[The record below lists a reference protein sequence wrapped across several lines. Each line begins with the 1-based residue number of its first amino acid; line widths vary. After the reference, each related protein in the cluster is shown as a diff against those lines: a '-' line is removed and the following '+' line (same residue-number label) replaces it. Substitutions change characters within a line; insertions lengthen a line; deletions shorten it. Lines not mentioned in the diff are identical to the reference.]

1 MKPTRCI
8 LPALAIALGAP
19 LIAQQPATAPTPAPT
34 TRPTAPPK
42 AEDLLKQMLKP
53 TTRQSNP
60 SLDPVTSA
68 PAIDESTRRA
78 VAPRSQPLSV
88 IREGSFVFDRVGR
101 LTRTN
106 DGQPEFVFEA
116 DGQAMQDPPLLI
128 HPNLKLMVME
138 YAVKNSARPPRF
150 RVTGMITEYGNR
162 NYILVEK
169 AVVVP
174 ELQEKPLAR

>member
-1 MKPTRCI
+1 MKPTRSL
-8 LPALAIALGAP
+8 LPILAIALSAP
-19 LIAQQPATAPTPAPT
+19 LIAQQPSNAPT
-34 TRPTAPPK
+34 TRPTAPPT
-42 AEDLLKQMLKP
+42 ADDLLKQMLRP
-53 TTRQSNP
+53 TTRQTTP
-60 SLDPVTSA
+60 SLDPATSA
-68 PAIDESTRRA
+68 PGIDDSTRRA

-150 RVTGMITEYGNR
+150 RVTGMVTEYGNR

-174 ELQEKPLAR
+174 ELPDKPVTR